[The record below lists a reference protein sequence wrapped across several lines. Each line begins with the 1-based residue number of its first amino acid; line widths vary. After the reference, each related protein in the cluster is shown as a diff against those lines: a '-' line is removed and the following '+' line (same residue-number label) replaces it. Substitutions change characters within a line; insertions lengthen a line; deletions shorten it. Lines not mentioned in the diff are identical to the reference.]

1 MVVFKIKEIRFST
14 IEIANAE
21 NIFRR
26 LCKIM
31 GFDMVQLL

>member
-1 MVVFKIKEIRFST
+1 MVIFKIKAVGFST